1 MSECPSCGRFTGPY
15 ETCPYCGAHLRGRAP
30 LRWLKIA
37 ALVLAL
43 AGLGGL
49 WFLATRTEIP
59 RVRNDQVS
67 GMMNMAYVRIEGR
80 VSRGPNYNP
89 DSQTLT
95 FYVTDESGEELMV
108 SAFRSQAARLI
119 EQHHI
124 PALEDRV
131 SVAGNLRVREDFTG
145 LSLNAP
151 EQLQIMRPEPE
162 EARLGDL
169 TLLDIGRRVRV
180 RGLVRQV
187 YSPYAGLTLITLLDD
202 SGRPVAVAVSKALEL
217 LTGPLPP
224 LAPGQGLEVVAAVTS
239 YRDTVQLVP
248 ASTADL
254 VPAADLTGLDLG
266 RSIGSLTLADAGRW
280 VLLQGQIVETDPF
293 RSGMR
298 FTLDDGSGRI
308 TLLLWDSV
316 YAQVPYSRTL
326 EVGARVQ
333 VVGAISE
340 YRGKLEIV
348 PDLPQDVSILVAAP
362 EPEKVALGA
371 LGQQD
376 EGRRVQVTGLV
387 VEGHFSQ
394 SNVRLTLDDGSGQI
408 VLLLW
413 ESLYAQVPQSRTLDV
428 GARVQVLGNIAVYKG
443 ELEIVP
449 GAPTDIVIL
458 EAAPPPVEVSVG
470 ALTSLDVGRLVV
482 LRGRL
487 TASAPLSGGTGMRY
501 TLDDGSGQIVL
512 LVWSDVGKEAPA
524 GLAEGSE
531 VRVTGVIEEYRGTLE
546 IVPRRGSDI
555 VVLGPP

>member
-1 MSECPSCGRFTGPY
+1 MSECPSCGRFVGPY
-15 ETCPYCGAHLRGRAP
+15 ETCPYCGAHLRGRTP
-30 LRWLKIA
+30 LRWLKIGA
-37 ALVLAL
+37 AILAI

-119 EQHHI
+119 EQRHI

-151 EQLQIMRPEPE
+151 EQLKITRPEPE

-254 VPAADLTGLDLG
+254 VPAADLTGLDLE
-266 RSIGSLTLADAGRW
+266 RPIGSLTLADAGRW

-293 RSGMR
+293 QSGMR

-387 VEGHFSQ
+387 VESHFSQ

-413 ESLYAQVPQSRTLDV
+413 ESLYVQVPQSRTLDV
-428 GARVQVLGNIAVYKG
+428 GARVQVLGSIAVYKG

-449 GAPTDIVIL
+449 SAPTDIVIL
-458 EAAPPPVEVSVG
+458 AAAPPPEEASVG
-470 ALTSLDVGRLVV
+470 ALTAADVGRLVV

-487 TASAPLSGGTGMRY
+487 TAAAPLSGGTGMRY

-512 LVWSDVGKEAPA
+512 LVWSDVGAEAPA

-531 VRVTGVIEEYRGTLE
+531 VRVTGLIEEYRGTLE